1 MAELRGHHLKIFVK
15 IMFWS
20 ECNICITNLWWRRL
34 WSCSKK
40 WDFSVRNTLFNNW
53 LMFIKNRI
61 TIVFLRDSVTGHFLC
76 FQITAAQS
84 KLWVQVVTLSNYVNY
99 LTVMLTTFL
108 VCSVMAIFYF
118 DVKQKWRHYPIKLIA
133 FSSVSRV
140 LFHITN
146 IFVTGPSLVHIFLVL
161 CLDLFAVLMYELS
174 KTISYLEDLKN
185 FQYFILITQCND
197 MWMNFQQENV
207 DLSADLESLLSSE
220 RLFDM
225 PGFLDSQIRSPVS
238 LPFRRLCWIMRAF
251 RIALAVT
258 LMTIFVWGMYKRLLW
273 R

>member
-1 MAELRGHHLKIFVK
+1 
-15 IMFWS
+15 
-20 ECNICITNLWWRRL
+20 
-34 WSCSKK
+34 
-40 WDFSVRNTLFNNW
+40 
-53 LMFIKNRI
+53 
-61 TIVFLRDSVTGHFLC
+61 
-76 FQITAAQS
+76 
-84 KLWVQVVTLSNYVNY
+84 
-99 LTVMLTTFL
+99 
-108 VCSVMAIFYF
+108 
-118 DVKQKWRHYPIKLIA
+118 
-133 FSSVSRV
+133 
-140 LFHITN
+140 
-146 IFVTGPSLVHIFLVL
+146 
-161 CLDLFAVLMYELS
+161 MYELS

-258 LMTIFVWGMYKRLLW
+258 LMTIFV
-273 R
+273 